1 MMVRVG
7 RPRRSAAII
16 CLAMG
21 LGGAGWPAAAAAQVA
36 SPATP
41 PTSTTPMGQTIPGS
55 DLPDD
60 PTMLDPS
67 APLAPLPEIGVAWP
81 DLATAPGDPMATM
94 AATVDAAAE
103 RRYRWRV
110 DGIDGAGELVRQR
123 FEQLS
128 TLDANDGE
136 PANAAQLDRRAREDA
151 QLLTNLLRGAGYYD
165 AQVTTRI
172 EPGNEPTVLL
182 EAVLGNLYRFAGVT
196 LDGVTAAGDKAAPLE
211 KAFGIKPGDPVNADT
226 IVAGE
231 ARLKTVVGEQG
242 FPFAKVGDPQ
252 IVVDRAART
261 ATLDL
266 SVDPGSPRRF
276 GRIVMANDRLFDAK
290 HVQEIARFA
299 PGQPYDSAGLEDLRR
314 ALVQTGLVSSVE
326 VKPVPGDTPETV
338 NVAVALEP
346 APPHTIAGE
355 LGYGTGEGASAT
367 VNWTDRNLF
376 PPEGALTLRSVLGT
390 REQLG
395 AVVFRRNNFQGRD
408 RVLTAQFSA
417 AHILRDAYEAKTLSL
432 SAGLERQTNIFF
444 QKTWTWSLG
453 GELLTSDERDVIEST
468 GQPRRRTFF
477 IGALPTSLNYD
488 GSDDLLNPTRGF
500 RLGGRISPEVSL
512 QGSVFGYTRT
522 QIDASLYRPFGDRV
536 VLAARTRLGT
546 ILGAPRDQ
554 IAPSR
559 RFYAG
564 GGASVR
570 GYGFQAIG
578 PRDANNDPIG
588 GRSLAEFSIE
598 ARARTFGNFGIVP
611 FLDAGNISTSPLPR
625 LTGLRFGTGLGLRY
639 YSNFGPI
646 RLDVGTPLNPQK
658 GDSRVAVYV
667 SLGQAF

>member
-21 LGGAGWPAAAAAQVA
+21 LGGAGWPAVAAAQVA
-36 SPATP
+36 GPAIP
-41 PTSTTPMGQTIPGS
+41 PTPTTPMGQTIPGS

-128 TLDANDGE
+128 TLDANDSE

-151 QLLTNLLRGAGYYD
+151 QLLINLLRGAGYYD

-182 EAVLGNLYRFAGVT
+182 EAVPGNLYRFAGVT

-231 ARLKTVVGEQG
+231 ARLKTVVGEEG

-266 SVDPGSPRRF
+266 TVDPGSSRRY
-276 GRIVMANDRLFDAK
+276 GRIVMANDKLFDAR
-290 HVQEIARFA
+290 HVQEIARFS
-299 PGQPYDSAGLEDLRR
+299 PGQPYDSAGLDDLRR
-314 ALVQTGLVSSVE
+314 ALVQTGLVSSVD

-338 NVAVALEP
+338 NIAVALEP

-395 AVVFRRNNFQGRD
+395 AIVFRRNNFQGRD

-522 QIDASLYRPFGDRV
+522 QIDASLYHPFGDRV

-598 ARARTFGNFGIVP
+598 ARVRTFGNFGVVP

-625 LTGLRFGTGLGLRY
+625 LTGLRFGTGLGVRY

>member
-7 RPRRSAAII
+7 RPRRSVAII

-21 LGGAGWPAAAAAQVA
+21 LGGAGWPAVAAAQVA

-41 PTSTTPMGQTIPGS
+41 PPSTTHMGQTIPGS

-81 DLATAPGDPMATM
+81 DLATAPGDAMATIV
-94 AATVDAAAE
+94 ATVDAAAE

-110 DGIDGAGELVRQR
+110 DGIEGAGELVRQR

-165 AQVTTRI
+165 AQVTSRI

-182 EAVLGNLYRFAGVT
+182 EAVPGNLYRFAGVT
-196 LDGVTAAGDKAAPLE
+196 LDGVKAAGDKAAPLE

-231 ARLKTVVGEQG
+231 ARLKTVVGEEG

-266 SVDPGSPRRF
+266 SVDPGSPRRY

-290 HVQEIARFA
+290 HVQEIARFS
-299 PGQPYDSAGLEDLRR
+299 PGQPYDSAGLDDLRR
-314 ALVQTGLVSSVE
+314 ALVQTGLVSSVD

-367 VNWTDRNLF
+367 VNWTDRNFF

-444 QKTWTWSLG
+444 QKAWTWSLG

-522 QIDASLYRPFGDRV
+522 QIDASLYHPFGERV
-536 VLAARTRLGT
+536 VLAARTRLGM

-598 ARARTFGNFGIVP
+598 ARVRTFGNFGVVP

-625 LTGLRFGTGLGLRY
+625 LTGLRFGTGLGVRY

-658 GDSRVAVYV
+658 GSSRVAVYV

>member
-1 MMVRVG
+1 
-7 RPRRSAAII
+7 
-16 CLAMG
+16 MG
-21 LGGAGWPAAAAAQVA
+21 LGGAGWPAVAAAQVA

-41 PTSTTPMGQTIPGS
+41 PPSTTHMGQTIPGS

-81 DLATAPGDPMATM
+81 DLATAPGDAMATIV
-94 AATVDAAAE
+94 ATVDAAAE

-110 DGIDGAGELVRQR
+110 DGIEGAGELVRQR

-165 AQVTTRI
+165 AQVTSRI

-182 EAVLGNLYRFAGVT
+182 EAVPGNLYRFAGVT
-196 LDGVTAAGDKAAPLE
+196 LDGVKAAGDKAAPLE

-231 ARLKTVVGEQG
+231 ARLKTVVGEEG

-266 SVDPGSPRRF
+266 SVDPGSPRRY
-276 GRIVMANDRLFDAK
+276 GRIVMANDKLFDAK
-290 HVQEIARFA
+290 HVQEIARFS
-299 PGQPYDSAGLEDLRR
+299 PGQPYDSAGLDDLRR
-314 ALVQTGLVSSVE
+314 ALVQTGLVSSVD

-367 VNWTDRNLF
+367 VNWTDRNFF

-444 QKTWTWSLG
+444 QKAWTWSLG

-522 QIDASLYRPFGDRV
+522 QIDASLYHPFGERV

-598 ARARTFGNFGIVP
+598 ARVRTFGNFGVVP

-625 LTGLRFGTGLGLRY
+625 LTGLRFGTGLGVRY

-658 GDSRVAVYV
+658 GSSRVAVYV

>member
-7 RPRRSAAII
+7 RPCRSAAILMI
-16 CLAMG
+16 AMG
-21 LGGAGWPAAAAAQVA
+21 VGGTGWSGRALAQT
-36 SPATP
+36 ATP
-41 PTSTTPMGQTIPGS
+41 TAPTNQTVPTGA
-55 DLPDD
+55 PPEVDD

-81 DLATAPGDPMATM
+81 DLATAPGDPAGVM

-103 RRYRWRV
+103 RRYHWKV
-110 DGIDGAGELVRQR
+110 EGIDGAGALVRQR

-128 TLDANDGE
+128 SLDNNDGE

-151 QLLTNLLRGAGYYD
+151 ALLTNLLRGAGYYD
-165 AQVTTRI
+165 AQVATRI
-172 EPGNEPTVLL
+172 EPGDQPTVVL
-182 EAVLGNLYRFAGVT
+182 EATPGNLYRFAGVT
-196 LDGVTAAGDKAAPLE
+196 LAGVQAAGDKAAPLE
-211 KAFGIKPGDPVNADT
+211 KAFGIRPGDPVDADT

-231 ARLKTVVGEQG
+231 AKLKAAVGEEG
-242 FPFAKVGDPQ
+242 FPFAKIGDPQ

-266 SVDPGSPRRF
+266 SVDPGSSRRY
-276 GRIVMANDRLFDAK
+276 GRIVMANDTLFDAR
-290 HVQEIARFA
+290 HVQDIARFQ
-299 PGQPYDSAGLEDLRR
+299 PGQPYDSAGLDDLRR
-314 ALVQTGLVSSVE
+314 ALVQTGLVSSVD
-326 VKPVPGDTPETV
+326 VKPVPGDTPDTV
-338 NVAVALEP
+338 NIAVALEP

-367 VNWTDRNLF
+367 INWTDRNLF

-432 SAGLERQTNIFF
+432 SGGLERQTNIFF

-453 GELLTSDERDVIEST
+453 AELLTSDERDVIEST
-468 GQPRRRTFF
+468 GEPRRRTFF

-500 RLGGRISPEVSL
+500 RLGGRLSPEVSL

-522 QIDASLYRPFGDRV
+522 QIDASLYHPFGERV

-598 ARARTFGNFGIVP
+598 ARVRTFGNFGIVP
-611 FLDAGNISTSPLPR
+611 FLDAGNISTTPLPR
-625 LTGLRFGTGLGLRY
+625 LTGLRFGTGLGVRY

>member
-7 RPRRSAAII
+7 RPRRSVAII

-21 LGGAGWPAAAAAQVA
+21 LGGAGWPAVAAVQVA

-41 PTSTTPMGQTIPGS
+41 PPSTAQTIPGS

-81 DLATAPGDPMATM
+81 DLATAPGDAMATIV
-94 AATVDAAAE
+94 ATVDAAAE

-110 DGIDGAGELVRQR
+110 DGIKGAGELVRQR

-165 AQVTTRI
+165 AQVTSRI

-182 EAVLGNLYRFAGVT
+182 EAVPGNLYRFAGVT
-196 LDGVTAAGDKAAPLE
+196 LDGVKAAGDKAAPLE
-211 KAFGIKPGDPVNADT
+211 KAFGIKPGDPVNADS

-231 ARLKTVVGEQG
+231 ARLKTVVGEEG

-266 SVDPGSPRRF
+266 SVDPGSSRRY

-290 HVQEIARFA
+290 HVQEIARFS
-299 PGQPYDSAGLEDLRR
+299 PGQPYDSAGLDDLRR
-314 ALVQTGLVSSVE
+314 ALVQTGLVSSVD

-367 VNWTDRNLF
+367 VNWTDRNFF

-444 QKTWTWSLG
+444 QKAWTWSLG

-522 QIDASLYRPFGDRV
+522 QIDASLYHPFGERV

-598 ARARTFGNFGIVP
+598 ARVRTFGNFGVVP

-625 LTGLRFGTGLGLRY
+625 LTGLRFGTGLGVRY

-658 GDSRVAVYV
+658 GSSRVAVYV

>member
-7 RPRRSAAII
+7 RPRRSVAII

-21 LGGAGWPAAAAAQVA
+21 LGGAGWPAVAAAQVA

-41 PTSTTPMGQTIPGS
+41 PPSTTHMGQTTQGS

-81 DLATAPGDPMATM
+81 DLATAPGDAMATIV
-94 AATVDAAAE
+94 ATVDAAAE

-110 DGIDGAGELVRQR
+110 DGIEGAGELVRQR

-165 AQVTTRI
+165 AQVTSRI

-182 EAVLGNLYRFAGVT
+182 EAVPGNLYRFAGVT
-196 LDGVTAAGDKAAPLE
+196 LDGVKAAGDKAAPLE

-231 ARLKTVVGEQG
+231 ARLKTVVGEEG

-266 SVDPGSPRRF
+266 SVDPGSPRRY
-276 GRIVMANDRLFDAK
+276 GRIVMANDKLFDAK
-290 HVQEIARFA
+290 HVQEIARFS
-299 PGQPYDSAGLEDLRR
+299 PGQPYDSAGLDDLRR
-314 ALVQTGLVSSVE
+314 ALVQTGLVSSVD

-367 VNWTDRNLF
+367 VNWTDRNFF

-444 QKTWTWSLG
+444 QKAWTWSLG

-522 QIDASLYRPFGDRV
+522 QIDASLYHPFGERV

-598 ARARTFGNFGIVP
+598 ARVRTFGNFGVVP

-625 LTGLRFGTGLGLRY
+625 LTGLRFGTGLGVRY

-658 GDSRVAVYV
+658 GSSRVAVYV

>member
-7 RPRRSAAII
+7 RPRRSVAII

-21 LGGAGWPAAAAAQVA
+21 LGGAGWPAVAAAQVA

-41 PTSTTPMGQTIPGS
+41 PPSTTHMGQTIPGS

-81 DLATAPGDPMATM
+81 DLATAPGDAMATIV
-94 AATVDAAAE
+94 ATVDAAAE

-110 DGIDGAGELVRQR
+110 DGIEGAGELVRQR

-165 AQVTTRI
+165 AQVTSRI

-182 EAVLGNLYRFAGVT
+182 EAVPGNLYRFAGVT
-196 LDGVTAAGDKAAPLE
+196 LDGVKAAGDKAAPLE

-231 ARLKTVVGEQG
+231 ARLKTVVGEEG

-266 SVDPGSPRRF
+266 SVDPGSPRRY
-276 GRIVMANDRLFDAK
+276 GRIVMANDKLFDAK

-299 PGQPYDSAGLEDLRR
+299 PGQPYDSAGLDDLRR
-314 ALVQTGLVSSVE
+314 ALVQTGLVSSVD

-367 VNWTDRNLF
+367 VNWTDRNFF

-444 QKTWTWSLG
+444 QKAWTWSLG

-522 QIDASLYRPFGDRV
+522 QIDASLYHPFGERV

-598 ARARTFGNFGIVP
+598 ARVRTFGNFGVVP

-625 LTGLRFGTGLGLRY
+625 LTGLRFGTGLGVRY

-658 GDSRVAVYV
+658 GSSRVAVYV

>member
-1 MMVRVG
+1 
-7 RPRRSAAII
+7 
-16 CLAMG
+16 MG
-21 LGGAGWPAAAAAQVA
+21 LGGAGWPAVAAVQVA

-41 PTSTTPMGQTIPGS
+41 PPSTAQTIPGS

-81 DLATAPGDPMATM
+81 DLATAPGDAMATIV
-94 AATVDAAAE
+94 ATVDAAAE

-110 DGIDGAGELVRQR
+110 DGIKGAGELVRQR

-165 AQVTTRI
+165 AQVTSRI

-182 EAVLGNLYRFAGVT
+182 EAVPGNLYRFAGVT
-196 LDGVTAAGDKAAPLE
+196 LDGVKAAGDKAAPLE
-211 KAFGIKPGDPVNADT
+211 KAFGIKPGDPVNADS

-231 ARLKTVVGEQG
+231 ARLKTVVGEEG

-266 SVDPGSPRRF
+266 SVDPGSSRRY

-290 HVQEIARFA
+290 HVQEIARFS
-299 PGQPYDSAGLEDLRR
+299 PGQPYDSAGLDDLRR
-314 ALVQTGLVSSVE
+314 ALVQTGLVSSVD

-367 VNWTDRNLF
+367 VNWTDRNFF

-444 QKTWTWSLG
+444 QKAWTWSLG

-522 QIDASLYRPFGDRV
+522 QIDASLYHPFGERV

-598 ARARTFGNFGIVP
+598 ARVRTFGNFGVVP

-625 LTGLRFGTGLGLRY
+625 LTGLRFGTGLGVRY

-658 GDSRVAVYV
+658 GSSRVAVYV

>member
-7 RPRRSAAII
+7 RPCRSVAII
-16 CLAMG
+16 CIAWGVGGTGWSGDALAQT
-21 LGGAGWPAAAAAQVA
+21 APAVSSTDQA
-36 SPATP
+36 SPAKTVP
-41 PTSTTPMGQTIPGS
+41 
-55 DLPDD
+55 DADD

-81 DLATAPGDPMATM
+81 DLATAPGDPAGVM

-110 DGIDGAGELVRQR
+110 EGIDGTGALLRQR

-128 TLDANDGE
+128 SLDANDGE

-151 QLLTNLLRGAGYYD
+151 ALLTNLLRGAGYYD
-165 AQVTTRI
+165 GQVATRI
-172 EPGNEPTVLL
+172 EPGEQPTVVL
-182 EAVLGNLYRFAGVT
+182 EATPGNLYRFAGVT
-196 LDGVTAAGDKAAPLE
+196 LEGVQAAGDKAASLE
-211 KAFGIKPGDPVNADT
+211 KAFGIKPGDPVDADT
-226 IVAGE
+226 IVAAE
-231 ARLKTVVGEQG
+231 AKLKTAVGTEG
-242 FPFAKVGDPQ
+242 FAFAKVGDPQ

-266 SVDPGSPRRF
+266 SVAPGTSRRY

-290 HVQEIARFA
+290 HVQDIARFK

-314 ALVQTGLVSSVE
+314 ALVQTGLVSSVD
-326 VKPVPGDTPETV
+326 VKPVQGDTPDTV
-338 NVAVALEP
+338 DIAVALEP

-395 AVVFRRNNFQGRD
+395 AVVFRRNNFQARD

-432 SAGLERQTNIFF
+432 SGSLERQTNIFF

-453 GELLTSDERDVIEST
+453 AELLTSDERDVIEST
-468 GQPRRRTFF
+468 GEPRRRTFF

-500 RLGGRISPEVSL
+500 RLGGRISPELSL
-512 QGSVFGYTRT
+512 QGSAFGYTRT
-522 QIDASLYRPFGDRV
+522 QIDASVYHPFGNRV

-598 ARARTFGNFGIVP
+598 ARVRTFGHFGVVP

-625 LTGLRFGTGLGLRY
+625 LTDLRFGTGLGVRY